1 MCLVFTIFVTNY
13 FPGRGLNSLCSNPR
27 SICGS
32 ALSTMLWSPS
42 HTDCADTHLVVEL
55 WALLSSRGSALH
67 AFTVAHMC
75 CQNVLLLHVTVVC
88 RNIALMCDVDRIYGN
103 WMVAMWEEYK
113 IESLRAMCAA
123 RETCLRHPRILPIV
137 SCDIAY
143 CQLALCDITS
153 YELIQLLTSILE
165 ISNSY
170 WTVQLNPSPNQIND
184 IMILNWLKLGRN
196 CHEYTPYCS
205 WYHSDTIASGCCKLL
220 SIK

>member
-1 MCLVFTIFVTNY
+1 MWGYGEVVNIHDNLRKATLLLIYHEKQY
-13 FPGRGLNSLCSNPR
+13 FLKK
-27 SICGS
+27 
-32 ALSTMLWSPS
+32 
-42 HTDCADTHLVVEL
+42 
-55 WALLSSRGSALH
+55 SSGKLRH
-67 AFTVAHMC
+67 P
-75 CQNVLLLHVTVVC
+75 QNVLSLHGSMQKYYLNV
-88 RNIALMCDVDRIYGN
+88 
-103 WMVAMWEEYK
+103 
-113 IESLRAMCAA
+113 
-123 RETCLRHPRILPIV
+123 RILPELTEIEWLP
-137 SCDIAY
+137 CGRNTKLNQFEQCALQEKLALGNREYCQLCRDIAY

-205 WYHSDTIASGCCKLL
+205 RYHSDTIASGCCKLL